1 MEAKQAKSGSAVAT
15 RGIEPADKQIAMLKD
30 RLLPYDPH
38 IVIVPSTIHYNGGYP
53 HEHKGTPFEDYEV
66 RDLQYLTLVGETDRE
81 TARPWPAAEWMDTIE
96 ARSPASLVA
105 RSNTT
110 TPNAAAAKESKIPSK
125 KISIADYKNM
135 KKTGVGPA
143 SLPSRPIHT
152 RNPSAI
158 SGGEPLSRDPSYEGA
173 HEPRQNGATSSANSV
188 RTDRGAVKPVE
199 KPAVQS
205 SVLSNAKAHPPTSTN
220 GHTQHTSDSG
230 RSKENP
236 RPQSTQ
242 HPRMPAEHIKH
253 GLPPRPQSPPRSN
266 PKYNLPD
273 PKQQKRPLESADA
286 TQPEKRSKIEH
297 TRTPSTSQNH
307 SRAPANS
314 QNQLPRKP
322 NTPSD
327 PRPPPLKPQNPHST
341 SVHAS
346 PQTKKGPLT
355 KVSAKE
361 NSRSEKPLD
370 LPPLLSPLPAELGS
384 SPHPTGFSS
393 KENKGKRSAQGT
405 PSKYGLGADTIVVKK
420 APSPL
425 AELSQSSS
433 SRAAHSPETFDL
445 PALLSPTLP
454 DVVEQELLRLQA
466 KSAALNPEN
475 RLNSVEARH
484 EKARRPDTPG
494 VARKTTTPKVGHPPK
509 KTQGE
514 SSKASTEK
522 ASMVVKLKYKKRR
535 AQDVQRILGIR
546 AKPSQEYLRL
556 EKERQKKL
564 LPRLNDDDDS
574 DEEVKAP
581 SKDTSKKHIA
591 AQRPSRP
598 ELDDDSESV
607 DEPMSKT
614 AGKAPAPAPKKR
626 PSDPTESRAEPAP
639 KRKGPESID
648 VAKSKTVL
656 EPAFK
661 SPALSQPSQKN
672 LLATPKKG
680 DAMKSVSMR
689 KVNSS
694 DGHAHTP
701 QASTNTPQASAS
713 TSTPASAEKLRV
725 NGVNHSDA
733 KKDLGTFLKRKMDSI
748 LHLKDGLRDTV
759 DDAQRKL
766 GLSVAFECVTAYMVA
781 FAMSD
786 ARNKRRAA
794 RDWDSVVQL
803 WEFING
809 GLAKGTPL
817 QSLCFELGALCRE
830 ELCRAY
836 LERLSEK
843 NDPETQKLLQAN
855 SARKDKLWIS
865 AHLPVLA
872 PTGPQAGAPLKEVQ
886 QVRGNPE
893 KMLGPWTTPRDAK
906 DYTFEVLH
914 KYARVENTGWK
925 PEKEGSV

>member
-1 MEAKQAKSGSAVAT
+1 MEAKQAKSGSAVAA
-15 RGIEPADKQIAMLKD
+15 RGIESADKQIAMLKD

-38 IVIVPSTIHYNGGYP
+38 IVIVPSKLNYNGGHA
-53 HEHKGTPFEDYEV
+53 HEHRGTPFEDYEV

-135 KKTGVGPA
+135 KKTGATPA
-143 SLPSRPIHT
+143 SLPNKPGHT
-152 RNPSAI
+152 RNASAVY
-158 SGGEPLSRDPSYEGA
+158 GGEPLSRDPSFESA

-188 RTDRGAVKPVE
+188 RTEKGAVKAVE

-205 SVLSNAKAHPPTSTN
+205 SGLSNAKARPPATTN
-220 GHTQHTSDSG
+220 GHTSDHN
-230 RSKENP
+230 RSKENV
-236 RPQSTQ
+236 RPQSTHLPQ
-242 HPRMPAEHIKH
+242 RPTEHIKH
-253 GLPPRPQSPPRSN
+253 SLPPRPQSPPRSN
-266 PKYNLPD
+266 PTYNLPD
-273 PKQQKRPLESADA
+273 PKQQKRPLEAADA

-297 TRTPSTSQNH
+297 TRTPSNSQNH
-307 SRAPANS
+307 SRTPSGS
-314 QNQLPRKP
+314 QHPLPRKP

-327 PRPPPLKPQNPHST
+327 ARPSSLKSQNAHST
-341 SVHAS
+341 SAHAS
-346 PQTKKGPLT
+346 PQTKKGPLS
-355 KVSAKE
+355 KMSSKE
-361 NSRSEKPLD
+361 NSRPEKPLD

-384 SPHPTGFSS
+384 SPHPTGFTA

-405 PSKYGLGADTIVVKK
+405 PSKYGLGADTIIVKK

-433 SRAAHSPETFDL
+433 SRAVHSPESFDL

-509 KTQGE
+509 KPQAE
-514 SSKASTEK
+514 SSKVNAEK
-522 ASMVVKLKYKKRR
+522 TSLLVKLKYKKRK
-535 AQDVQRILGIR
+535 AQDVQRILGLK
-546 AKPSQEYLRL
+546 AKPSPEYLRL
-556 EKERQKKL
+556 EKERQRKL
-564 LPRLNDDDDS
+564 LPRPDEDDDS
-574 DEEVKAP
+574 GEEMRTPNKNA
-581 SKDTSKKHIA
+581 SSASKKRIIA
-591 AQRPSRP
+591 QKPSRR
-598 ELDDDSESV
+598 ELDDDSDDV
-607 DEPMSKT
+607 DEPLSKT
-614 AGKAPAPAPKKR
+614 AGKAPAPAPRKR
-626 PSDPTESRAEPAP
+626 PSDPIESRAEPVP
-639 KRKGPESID
+639 KRKAPEID

-661 SPALSQPSQKN
+661 SPALSQPSQRN

-701 QASTNTPQASAS
+701 QASTSTPQASTS
-713 TSTPASAEKLRV
+713 TSTPASAEKPRI
-725 NGVNHSDA
+725 NGVSHGDP

-759 DDAQRKL
+759 DDTQRKL

-781 FAMSD
+781 FSMSD

-865 AHLPVLA
+865 AHMPVLA
-872 PTGPQAGAPLKEVQ
+872 STGPQAGAPLKEVQ
-886 QVRGNPE
+886 QVRGNPQ
-893 KMLGPWTTPRDAK
+893 KTMGPWTNPRDAK
-906 DYTFEVLH
+906 EYTFEVLH

-925 PEKEGSV
+925 PEKEGNV